1 MANRNKIKS
10 ARPLLKLEALEQR
23 QLLAGGFTAAQ
34 GTEYSNIDHANGN
47 VYDQVLM
54 KTSAI
59 SVSNDANQ
67 ITRVSFL
74 DLQGDIVQA
83 EFSGA
88 GTLSISLDSAT
99 GPAAPTLYDQPA
111 VSYMSGL
118 ASFTIQG
125 SDATTNFS
133 LFTVGSATA
142 HDGAANPIFA
152 GGLTGGNNTADV
164 ARLTI
169 VSNPNNPNGSNFGG
183 IRAGNAIFSNSS
195 GPTGISAANIH
206 IQDVVVVGNINAT
219 GSATPT
225 LIFGANSQFG
235 TVTVAG
241 GGLLSDNA
249 AALNNT
255 GSYVYGISLAAGTNS
270 AGVADAAE
278 ASSTQTF
285 TGNNPL
291 VTAPQIKVLSSTADT
306 LTGGQGND
314 TFNGTSA
321 DVLTVFDNLDGG
333 AGTDTLTVNLTGTS
347 FAAPI
352 TVANIERINVTTSGG
367 GFTLDTK
374 TNAAGFSGLTD
385 LSVGSGAAGAM
396 TVTAATT
403 TNITTSS
410 ALTAGHNILINGG
423 LGVNVTST
431 GASTGTISTGA
442 TTASTGAISVTET
455 LIAVNGGTT
464 TGAITVKGGTTVN
477 VAVTGVQGTVGGTGN
492 ATVGTVT
499 VTGGA
504 STTSATVAQ
513 TVAAGTKEV
522 FVYTVGTGAGANT
535 DTVTFDSMTYTASGL
550 ITATA
555 TAIEFAAA
563 YNLVAASSRNWVAT
577 TPTTGAITFTALT
590 TGSVVDRV
598 IGDFVIG
605 GAGATIASTIAAPT
619 TDGKAGLVTG
629 TVTITD
635 VTTVN
640 TSVGKLATVDLN
652 GFGAATVNSN
662 ALNTINL
669 AGTGT
674 SYASLSSLSNAPT
687 TVGLNLKGA
696 TVTTTTDVGGLAT
709 TLNVVSSTGTNTLT
723 GALTGLNVT
732 AVNISGDKALVLTA
746 APSLAAAAV
755 ITNTATASVT
765 ITNAL
770 AVGQKYIGSATVD
783 TVNIGVSTVASN
795 LGDGND
801 ILTATGVLGVGGS
814 VAGGNGTDTIVM
826 TSAEAAVADDNS
838 TFNTKFTSFEVL
850 RLSNALAASTTL
862 DLAGINAVPTV
873 ELAAGGASTTTA
885 IISNL
890 VSGGTVKHTGG
901 GTGVVINVANALFSA
916 SDVLNLGLSKSTVVA
931 AGTITAAGVETINIA
946 APDATSAG
954 GNAVIHTA
962 TLTAADATSI
972 VVTGNNGLNLT
983 ATGSVA
989 VTNFDASAVVG
1000 NGSGDTAALLKVTYV
1015 SVNTTAANAVTIKGG
1030 AGADTLTGAANNDT
1044 ISGGAGSDL
1053 ITGGLGADTLTG
1065 GADIDTFAFSTDGSV
1080 YGTSLDK
1087 ITDFKATTVSSN
1099 VGDILTFGGNTTV
1112 LAADVTALAAGSNV
1126 NTTVGGLV
1134 SFHVNDNTFLLQVA
1148 AIQADTQLDV
1158 AGSVAMFV
1166 FGGDTYVYYAGAATG
1181 NADDQI
1187 IQLTGVTALTTIT
1200 GGATT
1205 IIA

>member
-1 MANRNKIKS
+1 MAKRNKIKS

-23 QLLAGGFTAAQ
+23 QLLAGGFSAAQ
-34 GTEYSNIDHANGN
+34 GTEFKDIVHANGN

-59 SVSNDANQ
+59 SVTNDANQ

-99 GPAAPTLYDQPA
+99 GPAAPIKYAQPD
-111 VSYMSGL
+111 VLYMSGL

-142 HDGAANPIFA
+142 HNGADNPIFA
-152 GGLTGGNNTADV
+152 GGLTGGNNIADV

-169 VSNPNNPNGSNFGG
+169 VSDPSNPNGSNFGG
-183 IRAGNAIFSNSS
+183 VRAGNAIFSNSS

-206 IQDVVVVGNINAT
+206 IQSVVIVGDINAT

-225 LIFGANSQFG
+225 LIVGANSQFG

-241 GGLLSDNA
+241 GGLLSANA

-291 VTAPQIKVLSSTADT
+291 VTAPQIKVLSVTADT
-306 LTGGQGND
+306 LTGGAGND

-352 TVANIERINVTTSGG
+352 TVANIEKINVTTSGG

-385 LSVGSGAAGAM
+385 LTIGSGAAGAM

-410 ALTAGHNILINGG
+410 ALTAGNNILINGG
-423 LGVNVTST
+423 LGVTVVST

-455 LIAVNGGTT
+455 LIAVDGGTT

-477 VAVTGVQGTVGGTGN
+477 VAVTGVQGTVSGNGN
-492 ATVGTVT
+492 ATLGTVT

-522 FVYTVGTGAGANT
+522 FVATFATNVDADTITFDGV
-535 DTVTFDSMTYTASGL
+535 TVTLTASQ
-550 ITATA
+550 TATQNA
-555 TAIEFAAA
+555 TKFVTD
-563 YNLVAASSRNWVAT
+563 YNASSNTKVW
-577 TPTTGAITFTALT
+577 ALADGLSGTVTLTKST
-590 TGSVVDRV
+590 TGSSTNIVS
-598 IGDFVIG
+598 GDFVIASG
-605 GAGATIASTIAAPT
+605 GNGADTSVAAAAPT
-619 TDGKAGLVTG
+619 TDGKAGLVNG
-629 TVTITD
+629 TVAITD
-635 VTTVN
+635 VNSASTTAA
-640 TSVGKLATVDLN
+640 GKIATVDLS
-652 GFGAATVNSN
+652 GFGAATANSS
-662 ALNTINL
+662 AITTINL
-669 AGTGT
+669 AGAGT
-674 SYASLSSLSNAPT
+674 SYASQNA
-687 TVGLNLKGA
+687 TVLAQAAVTLNLKGL
-696 TVTTTTDVGGLAT
+696 TTTGAVDVGTKAT
-709 TLNVVSSTGTNTLT
+709 TLNLVSSTGTNTLA
-723 GALTGLNVT
+723 GALTGTAVT
-732 AVNISGDKALVLTA
+732 AVNISGDKALTLA
-746 APSLAAAAV
+746 SSSLDAAAV
-755 ITNTATASVT
+755 ITNTATATVT
-765 ITNAL
+765 HTAAL
-770 AVGQKYIGSATVD
+770 AVGQKYIGSAVSD
-783 TVNIGVSTVASN
+783 VVNIGVSTVVSD
-795 LGDGND
+795 LGDGSD
-801 ILTATGVLGVGGS
+801 TLTTTGILGTAGRVSGG
-814 VAGGNGTDTIVM
+814 AGTDTVVM

-862 DLAGINAVPTV
+862 DIAGINAVATV
-873 ELAAGGASTTTA
+873 ELAAGGANTSTA

-890 VSGGTVKHTGG
+890 VSGGTVKHTGN
-901 GTGVVINVANALFSA
+901 GTGVVINVANALFNP
-916 SDVLNLGLSKSTVVA
+916 SDVLNLGLSKSSILA
-931 AGTITAAGVETINIA
+931 AGTITAVGVETINIA
-946 APDATSAG
+946 APDATSTG
-954 GNAVIHTA
+954 GTAVIHTA

-1000 NGSGDTAALLKVTYV
+1000 NGVADTAALLKVTYV
-1015 SVNTTAANAVTIKGG
+1015 SVNTTTANAVTIKGG
-1030 AGADTLTGAANNDT
+1030 AGSDTLTGAANNDT
-1044 ISGGAGSDL
+1044 ISGGAGLDL

-1087 ITDFKATTVSSN
+1087 ITDFKATTVSGN
-1099 VGDILTFGGNTTV
+1099 VGDILTFGGSTTV

-1134 SFHVNDNTFLLQVA
+1134 SFHANDNTYLLQVA
-1148 AIQADTQLDV
+1148 AIQADSQLD
-1158 AGSVAMFV
+1158 AIGSVAMFT

-1205 IIA
+1205 VIA